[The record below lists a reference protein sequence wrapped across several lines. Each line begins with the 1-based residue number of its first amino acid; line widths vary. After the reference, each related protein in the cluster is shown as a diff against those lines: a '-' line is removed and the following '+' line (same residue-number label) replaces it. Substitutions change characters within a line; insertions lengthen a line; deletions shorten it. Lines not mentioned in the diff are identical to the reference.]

1 MPSVSQEKRDYEDR
15 LNGCLTKYSRVLFC
29 LMDNVRSQQV
39 HGVRRDLRGKGELVM
54 GKKTL
59 QKKIVEKRAEGNKAT
74 DADKLFHQVCTD
86 KQLLCGNTSMI
97 FTNSEVSDITS
108 VLDSHRVQAPARVGA
123 IAPCDVIVPAGN
135 TGMEPKATAFFQA
148 LNIATKISKG
158 TVEIVSDKK
167 VLSTGDKVDNSTATL
182 LQKLDISP
190 FYYQV
195 EVQSV
200 WDRGVLFT
208 REDLSV
214 TDAVVEKY
222 LLEGISNISAMSLG
236 AGIPT
241 AATLPHMIVDAF
253 KTLLGASVAT
263 NYEFDEYDGKN
274 LRTAALEG
282 KLGGGEA
289 AAPAA
294 AAAAAAPTAAAP
306 AAAAAEEEE
315 DDDDF
320 GMGALF

>member
-1 MPSVSQEKRDYEDR
+1 MPSVTQAKQDYEER
-15 LNGCLTKYSRVLFC
+15 LNSCLTKYSRVLFC

-39 HGVRRDLRGKGELVM
+39 HDVRRDLRGKGELVM

-59 QKKIVEKRAEGNKAT
+59 QKKIVERRAEGKKAT
-74 DADKLFHQVCTD
+74 PIDKLFHEKCTELS
-86 KQLLCGNTSMI
+86 LLCGNTSLI
-97 FTNSEVSDITS
+97 FTNEEIPVITS
-108 VLDSHRVQAPARVGA
+108 VLDKHRVQAPARVGA

-135 TGMEPKATAFFQA
+135 TGMEPKATSFFQA
-148 LNIATKISKG
+148 LNIATKIAKG

-200 WDRGVLFT
+200 WDRGVLFL
-208 REDLSV
+208 REDLSI
-214 TDAVVEKY
+214 TDDIVEKY
-222 LLEGISNISAMSLG
+222 MLEGISNVAAMSLG

-241 AATLPHMIVDAF
+241 AATLPHMIMDAF
-253 KTLLGASVAT
+253 KTLLGASIAT
-263 NYEFDEYDGKN
+263 NYEFEEYDGKN
-274 LRTAALEG
+274 LRQAALDG
-282 KLGGGEA
+282 NLGGGAAAAADTGAAA

-294 AAAAAAPTAAAP
+294 AAAAAEP
-306 AAAAAEEEE
+306 EEEE

>member
-1 MPSVSQEKRDYEDR
+1 MPSVSEAKREYEER
-15 LNGCLTKYSRVLFC
+15 FNGCLTKYGRVLFC

-39 HGVRRDLRGKGELVM
+39 HDVRRDLRGLGELVM

-59 QKKIVEKRAEGNKAT
+59 QKKIVERRAEDKKAS
-74 DADKLFHQVCTD
+74 AYDKLLYNTCIE
-86 KQLLCGNTSMI
+86 KKLLCGNTALI
-97 FTNSEVSDITS
+97 FTNEEIPVITA
-108 VLDSHRVQAPARVGA
+108 VLDKHRVQAPARVGA

-135 TGMEPKATAFFQA
+135 TGMEPKATSFFQA
-148 LNIATKISKG
+148 LNIATKIAKG

-167 VLSTGDKVDNSTATL
+167 VLSAGDRVDNSTATL

-200 WDRGVLFT
+200 WDRGMLFL
-208 REDLSV
+208 REDLSI
-214 TDAVVEKY
+214 TDDVVEKY
-222 LLEGISNISAMSLG
+222 LLEGISNVAALSLG

-241 AATLPHMIVDAF
+241 AATLPHMIMDAF

-263 NYEFDEYDGKN
+263 EYEFDEFDGKN
-274 LRTAALEG
+274 LRKAALEG
-282 KLGGGEA
+282 NLGGGAADAAAATDTGAA

-294 AAAAAAPTAAAP
+294 AAEP
-306 AAAAAEEEE
+306 EEED